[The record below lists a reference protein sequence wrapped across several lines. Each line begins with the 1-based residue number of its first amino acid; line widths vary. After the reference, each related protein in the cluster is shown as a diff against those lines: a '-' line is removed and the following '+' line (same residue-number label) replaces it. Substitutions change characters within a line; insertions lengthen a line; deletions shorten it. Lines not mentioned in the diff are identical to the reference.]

1 MENNLGKILVVDDD
15 QTMRFVLTTA
25 LKKRGYQLEDTSCAE
40 DALDILKTN
49 SFDLIIIDVKLP
61 KMSGIEAI
69 SWIKEIDPQAIII
82 LVTAYDRKEIALKA
96 IKAGAYD
103 YFTKPF
109 SLEEMEI
116 IVKRALEKRKLQVG
130 IKELRDK
137 IGRNQEFKEFIGQ
150 SKGMQKIMELINKVA
165 PLDLTVL
172 ITGESGTGKELTAAA
187 IHQKSKRHKAP
198 FVKVNCAAI
207 PETLLE
213 SELFGHEKGAFTGAH
228 KRRLG
233 KFELAHQGT
242 IFMDEIGDMTP
253 ATQAKILRL
262 LEQKELERVG
272 GKETL
277 KIDVRVIAATNQNLI
292 LAINEKRFR
301 EDLYFRLNVFHI
313 LLPPLR
319 DRKED
324 IPILVDHFIHEA
336 NLRLG
341 KEICGISADAMKLLL
356 DYQWRGNIRELKNS
370 IERAVALTDAD
381 FITSDVIVLSFNQGT
396 KTSSGLNTPEAPMS
410 LSNTLEEVERQL
422 IFDALLKTGAVQVEA
437 AKILGITEKNLW
449 KKIKK
454 HKIDPKQIKKDEKEN
469 KTLKQV

>member
-1 MENNLGKILVVDDD
+1 MENNMGNILVVDDD
-15 QTMRFVLTTA
+15 HTMRFVLTTA
-25 LKKRGYQLEDTSCAE
+25 LKKRGYLLEEASCAE

-61 KMSGIEAI
+61 KMSGIEAV
-69 SWIKEIDPQAIII
+69 SRIKEIDPHAIII
-82 LVTAYDRKEIALKA
+82 LVTAYGRKEIALKA

-116 IVKRALEKRKLQVG
+116 IVRRALEKRRLQAD
-130 IKELRDK
+130 IKDLKDE
-137 IGRNQEFKEFIGQ
+137 IGRNQEFRNIIGQ
-150 SKGMQKIMELINKVA
+150 SKGIQKIMELINKVA
-165 PLDLTVL
+165 PIDLTVL

-187 IHQKSKRHKAP
+187 IHQKSKRNKAP
-198 FVKVNCAAI
+198 FIKVNCAAI

-228 KRRLG
+228 ERRIG

-262 LEQKELERVG
+262 LEQRELERVG

-277 KIDVRVIAATNQNLI
+277 KIDVRVIAATNQDLTQ
-292 LAINEKRFR
+292 AVNEKKFR

-319 DRKED
+319 ERKED
-324 IPILVDHFIHEA
+324 IPILVDHFIHGA
-336 NLRLG
+336 NQRLG
-341 KEICGISADAMKLLL
+341 KEICGISADAMKFLL
-356 DYQWRGNIRELKNS
+356 DYQWRGNVRELKNS
-370 IERAVALTDAD
+370 IERAVALAEAD
-381 FITSDVIVLSFNQGT
+381 FITSDVVALSFKET
-396 KTSSGLNTPEAPMS
+396 EARSDLNTPEAPMS
-410 LSNTLEEVERQL
+410 LGNTLEEVERQL

-437 AKILGITEKNLW
+437 AKLLGITEKNLW

-454 HKIDPKQIKKDEKEN
+454 HKIDPKEMKKEEKEG
-469 KTLKQV
+469 KALKKI

>member
-1 MENNLGKILVVDDD
+1 
-15 QTMRFVLTTA
+15 
-25 LKKRGYQLEDTSCAE
+25 
-40 DALDILKTN
+40 
-49 SFDLIIIDVKLP
+49 
-61 KMSGIEAI
+61 
-69 SWIKEIDPQAIII
+69 
-82 LVTAYDRKEIALKA
+82 
-96 IKAGAYD
+96 
-103 YFTKPF
+103 
-109 SLEEMEI
+109 
-116 IVKRALEKRKLQVG
+116 
-130 IKELRDK
+130 
-137 IGRNQEFKEFIGQ
+137 
-150 SKGMQKIMELINKVA
+150 MELINKVA
-165 PLDLTVL
+165 PIDLTVL
-172 ITGESGTGKELTAAA
+172 ITGESGTGKELTASA
-187 IHQKSKRHKAP
+187 IHQKSKRNKEP

-228 KRRLG
+228 ERRIG

-277 KIDVRVIAATNQNLI
+277 KIDVRVIAATNQDLTQ
-292 LAINEKRFR
+292 AINEKKFR

-313 LLPPLR
+313 ILPPLR

-341 KEICGISADAMKLLL
+341 KEISGISADAMKILL
-356 DYQWRGNIRELKNS
+356 DYQWRGNVRELKNS
-370 IERAVALTDAD
+370 IERAVALTEAD
-381 FITSDVIVLSFNQGT
+381 FITSDVIALSFKETEAG
-396 KTSSGLNTPEAPMS
+396 SDLNTPETPMS

-437 AKILGITEKNLW
+437 AKLLGITEKNLW

-454 HKIDPKQIKKDEKEN
+454 HKIDPKEMKKEEKED
-469 KTLKQV
+469 KALKQV

>member
-1 MENNLGKILVVDDD
+1 MGNILVVDDD
-15 QTMRFVLTTA
+15 NSMRFVLTTA
-25 LKKRGYQLEDTSCAE
+25 LKKRGYRLEEASCAE
-40 DALDILKTN
+40 DALDILETN

-69 SWIKEIDPQAIII
+69 SRIKEIDPQAIII
-82 LVTAYDRKEIALKA
+82 LVTAYGRKEIALKA

-130 IKELRDK
+130 IKDLREK

-150 SKGMQKIMELINKVA
+150 SKGIQKIMELIDKVA
-165 PLDLTVL
+165 PIDLTVL
-172 ITGESGTGKELTAAA
+172 ITGESGTGKELTASA
-187 IHQKSKRHKAP
+187 IHQKSKRNKAP

-228 KRRLG
+228 ERRIG

-277 KIDVRVIAATNQNLI
+277 KIDVRVIAATNQDLNQ
-292 LAINEKRFR
+292 AVNEKKFR

-313 LLPPLR
+313 ILPPLR

-324 IPILVDHFIHEA
+324 IPVLADHFIHEA

-341 KEICGISADAMKLLL
+341 KEISGISADAMKILL
-356 DYQWRGNIRELKNS
+356 DYQWRGNVRELKNS
-370 IERAVALTDAD
+370 IERAVALTEAD
-381 FITSDVIVLSFNQGT
+381 FITSDVVALSFKET
-396 KTSSGLNTPEAPMS
+396 EARSDLNTPEAPMS

-437 AKILGITEKNLW
+437 AKLLGITEKNLW

-454 HKIDPKQIKKDEKEN
+454 HKIDPKEMKKEEKED
-469 KTLKQV
+469 KALKQI